1 MADRRVLVVYCC
13 GQEYG
18 NDVVKR
24 ISANLEG
31 LLGSQVSPSPNNRVI
46 SCIFD
51 AKITSEDHFSNSLKS
66 QLDSNGVSYV
76 LAPLSA
82 ENHVAL
88 ISVEGMTCNSCVKLI
103 ESTTPS
109 GDGVR
114 GVKVSL
120 EAKEGFIQFNPVV
133 TTAEK
138 VSTAIY
144 DMGFDT
150 EVKKIYT
157 PPQPSGGDNGS
168 RDMVVDMEPPATGSG
183 EVSYTYIAVEGMVC
197 HSCVTNIE
205 SNISKLDGVQEVK
218 VSLEDK
224 NARIVY
230 YPKIIE
236 PDKLAAEIDSLGFE
250 AKVST
255 GSVQRESSKSPEM
268 GVLKVCCVGINGMTC
283 KSCVNLIESTLGD
296 MEGVV
301 SVQVSLTLKE
311 GTVEYNDAL
320 ITADEIMKAIDDMG
334 FIVTYVTGELLSP
347 IAGYL
352 HGKLFKLLCG
362 YATLHVHLCM
372 YGTNHTSNTLQIF
385 AGYLS
390 IEWGIGKTWLV
401 VVAS

>member
-1 MADRRVLVVYCC
+1 MIFVVSASYIAVRGRNSTVEAKMADRRVLVVYCC

-18 NDVVKR
+18 DDVIKH
-24 ISANLEG
+24 IPKNLEG
-31 LLGSQVSPSPNNRVI
+31 LLSSEVSSPPNNRVI

-66 QLDSNGVSYV
+66 QLDSNGLSYT
-76 LAPLSA
+76 LAPLNA
-82 ENHVAL
+82 ENHVVL

-109 GDGVR
+109 SDGVG

-120 EAKEGFIQFNPVV
+120 EAKEAFVQFNPVL

-138 VSTAIY
+138 VSTVIY

-150 EVKKIYT
+150 EVKKVYT
-157 PPQPSGGDNGS
+157 PPQPSGGGSGS
-168 RDMVVDMEPPATGSG
+168 RDVVVDMEPLATSSG
-183 EVSYTYIAVEGMVC
+183 EVSYTCIAVEGMVC
-197 HSCVTNIE
+197 HSCVNNIE
-205 SNISKLDGVQEVK
+205 SNVSKLDGVQEVK

-224 NARIVY
+224 NARVAY
-230 YPKIIE
+230 NPKLID

-250 AKVST
+250 AKVSS

-268 GVLKVCCVGINGMTC
+268 GVLKVCYIGIDGMTC

-301 SVQVSLTLKE
+301 SVQVSLALKE

-320 ITADEIMKAIDDMG
+320 VTTDGITKAIDDMG
-334 FIVTYVTGELLSP
+334 FIVTYVTGELLS
-347 IAGYL
+347 IEIYVLTGYI
-352 HGKLFKLLCG
+352 
-362 YATLHVHLCM
+362 
-372 YGTNHTSNTLQIF
+372 SS
-385 AGYLS
+385 LS
-390 IEWGIGKTWLV
+390 MHLV
-401 VVAS
+401 VCAMLSHHPYIAS